1 MHIQKLFNF
10 TAQRTEQSRTT
21 LDTIKLKKV
30 VTDLPKNKSE
40 EEVISAALFTALE
53 KEKGFGLS
61 ANQIGV
67 DKRMCVI
74 NIKEPMVLINPKITK
89 RSEEAVQY
97 IESCLSLPKTM
108 RKPKNTVRSVSVT
121 VETDNLGTVE
131 FGPDEKDKIGT
142 EGHNYFG
149 DEGLLEC
156 VVAQHEIDHL
166 DGILITDSIRA
177 YNIQRVSEKKYGRN
191 DKVMVKSPDGETDFM
206 KYKKAVP
213 LLEKGYQI
221 V

>member
-1 MHIQKLFNF
+1 MSKIV
-10 TAQRTEQSRTT
+10 T
-21 LDTIKLKKV
+21 DTIKLQKV

-74 NIKEPMVLINPKITK
+74 NIKEPMVLVNPKIVK

-108 RKPKNTVRSVSVT
+108 RKPKNTVRSISIT

-142 EGHNYFG
+142 EGHNYFA

-166 DGILITDSIRA
+166 DGILIIDQVRA

-191 DKVMVKSPDGETDFM
+191 EKVMVKSPEGDTDFM
-206 KYKKAVP
+206 KYKKAIP
-213 LLEKGYQI
+213 LLEKGYEI

>member
-1 MHIQKLFNF
+1 MSKIV
-10 TAQRTEQSRTT
+10 T
-21 LDTIKLKKV
+21 DTIKLKKV

-74 NIKEPMVLINPKITK
+74 NIKEPMVLVNPKIVK

-108 RKPKNTVRSVSVT
+108 RKPKNTVRSISIS

-131 FGPDEKDKIGT
+131 FGPDEKDKIGE
-142 EGHNYFG
+142 EGHNYFA

-166 DGILITDSIRA
+166 DGILITDQVRA
-177 YNIQRVSEKKYGRN
+177 YNIQILSEKKYGRN
-191 DKVMVKSPDGETDFM
+191 EKVMVKSPEGDTDFM
-206 KYKKAVP
+206 KYKKAGP
-213 LLEKGYQI
+213 LLEKGYEI

>member
-1 MHIQKLFNF
+1 MKSIVTDK
-10 TAQRTEQSRTT
+10 
-21 LDTIKLKKV
+21 IKLQKV

-40 EEVISAALFTALE
+40 EDVISAALFTALE

-74 NIKEPMVLINPKITK
+74 NIKEPMVLVNPKIVK

-108 RKPKNTVRSVSVT
+108 RKPKNTVRSISVT

-142 EGHNYFG
+142 EGHNYFA

-166 DGILITDSIRA
+166 DGILITDQIRA

-191 DKVMVKSPDGETDFM
+191 EKVMVKSPEGDTDFM

-213 LLEKGYQI
+213 LLEKGYEI

>member
-1 MHIQKLFNF
+1 MSKIV
-10 TAQRTEQSRTT
+10 T
-21 LDTIKLKKV
+21 DTIKLKKV

-142 EGHNYFG
+142 ECHNYFG

>member
-1 MHIQKLFNF
+1 MSKIV
-10 TAQRTEQSRTT
+10 TDA
-21 LDTIKLKKV
+21 IKLQKV

-74 NIKEPMVLINPKITK
+74 NIKEPMVLVNPKIVK

-108 RKPKNTVRSVSVT
+108 RKPKNTVRSISIT

-131 FGPDEKDKIGT
+131 FGADEPKKIGT

-177 YNIQRVSEKKYGRN
+177 YNIQRVSEKKFGRN
-191 DKVMVKSPDGETDFM
+191 EKVMVKSPDGDTEFM

>member
-1 MHIQKLFNF
+1 MSKIV
-10 TAQRTEQSRTT
+10 TDA
-21 LDTIKLKKV
+21 IKLQKV

-74 NIKEPMVLINPKITK
+74 NIKEPMVLVNPKIVK

-108 RKPKNTVRSVSVT
+108 RKPKNTVRSISIT
-121 VETDNLGTVE
+121 VDTDNLGTVE

-142 EGHNYFG
+142 DGHNYFA

-166 DGILITDSIRA
+166 DGILITDQIRA

-191 DKVMVKSPDGETDFM
+191 EKVMVKSPEGDTDFM

-213 LLEKGYQI
+213 LLEKGYEI

>member
-1 MHIQKLFNF
+1 MRNIVTDK
-10 TAQRTEQSRTT
+10 
-21 LDTIKLKKV
+21 IKLSKV
-30 VTDLPKNKSE
+30 VTDLPKNKTE
-40 EEVISAALFTALE
+40 EDVISAALFTALE

-74 NIKEPMVLINPKITK
+74 NIKEPMVLVNPKIVK
-89 RSEEAVQY
+89 RSEDAVQY

-108 RKPKNTVRSVSVT
+108 RKPKNTVRSISIT

-142 EGHNYFG
+142 EGHNYFA

-166 DGILITDSIRA
+166 DGILITDQIRA
-177 YNIQRVSEKKYGRN
+177 YNIQRVSQKKYGRN
-191 DKVMVKSPDGETDFM
+191 EKVMVKSPEGDTDFM

-213 LLEKGYQI
+213 LLEKGYEI

>member
-1 MHIQKLFNF
+1 MRNIVTDK
-10 TAQRTEQSRTT
+10 
-21 LDTIKLKKV
+21 IKLQKV

-40 EEVISAALFTALE
+40 EDVISAALFTALE

-74 NIKEPMVLINPKITK
+74 NIKEPMVLVNPKIVK

-108 RKPKNTVRSVSVT
+108 RKPKNTVRSISIT
-121 VETDNLGTVE
+121 VETDNLGTIE

-142 EGHNYFG
+142 EGHNYFA

-166 DGILITDSIRA
+166 DGILITDSVRA
-177 YNIQRVSEKKYGRN
+177 YNIQRVSERKYGRN
-191 DKVMVKSPDGETDFM
+191 DKVMIQSPDGDTEFM

>member
-1 MHIQKLFNF
+1 MSKIV
-10 TAQRTEQSRTT
+10 T
-21 LDTIKLKKV
+21 DTIKLKKV

-131 FGPDEKDKIGT
+131 FGPGEKDKIGT

-206 KYKKAVP
+206 KYKKALP

>member
-1 MHIQKLFNF
+1 MSNIV
-10 TAQRTEQSRTT
+10 T
-21 LDTIKLKKV
+21 DTIKLKKV

-74 NIKEPMVLINPKITK
+74 NIKEPMVLVNPKIVK

-108 RKPKNTVRSVSVT
+108 RKPKNTVRSISIS

-131 FGPDEKDKIGT
+131 FGPDEKDKIGE
-142 EGHNYFG
+142 EGHNYFA

-166 DGILITDSIRA
+166 DGILITDQVRA

-191 DKVMVKSPDGETDFM
+191 EKVMVKSPKGDTDFM
-206 KYKKAVP
+206 KYKKAIP
-213 LLEKGYQI
+213 LLEKGYEI

>member
-1 MHIQKLFNF
+1 MYKRQLI
-10 TAQRTEQSRTT
+10 
-21 LDTIKLKKV
+21 
-30 VTDLPKNKSE
+30 
-40 EEVISAALFTALE
+40 TALE

-67 DKRMCVI
+67 DKRMCII
-74 NIKEPMVLINPKITK
+74 NIKEPMVLVNPKIVK

-108 RKPKNTVRSVSVT
+108 RKPKNTVRSISIT
-121 VETDNLGTVE
+121 VDTDNLGTVE

-142 EGHNYFG
+142 EGHNYFA

-166 DGILITDSIRA
+166 DGILITDQIRA

-191 DKVMVKSPDGETDFM
+191 EKVMVKSPEGDTDFM

-213 LLEKGYQI
+213 LLEKGYEI

>member
-1 MHIQKLFNF
+1 MRNIVTDK
-10 TAQRTEQSRTT
+10 
-21 LDTIKLKKV
+21 IKLSKV
-30 VTDLPKNKSE
+30 VTDLPKNKTE
-40 EEVISAALFTALE
+40 EDVISAALFTALE

-74 NIKEPMVLINPKITK
+74 NIKEPMVLVNPKIVK

-108 RKPKNTVRSVSVT
+108 RKPKNTVRSISVT

-142 EGHNYFG
+142 EGHNYFA

-166 DGILITDSIRA
+166 DGILITDQIRA

-191 DKVMVKSPDGETDFM
+191 EKVMVKSPEGDTDFM

-213 LLEKGYQI
+213 LLEKGYEI

>member
-1 MHIQKLFNF
+1 MSKIV
-10 TAQRTEQSRTT
+10 T
-21 LDTIKLKKV
+21 DTIKLKKV

-40 EEVISAALFTALE
+40 EEVISAALFTALQ

-74 NIKEPMVLINPKITK
+74 NIKEPMVLVNPKIVK

-108 RKPKNTVRSVSVT
+108 RKPKNTVRSISIS

-131 FGPDEKDKIGT
+131 FGPDEKDKIGE
-142 EGHNYFG
+142 EGHNYFA

-166 DGILITDSIRA
+166 DGILITDQVRA

-191 DKVMVKSPDGETDFM
+191 EKVMVKSPEGDTDFM

-213 LLEKGYQI
+213 LLEKGYEI

>member
-1 MHIQKLFNF
+1 MSKIVTDK
-10 TAQRTEQSRTT
+10 
-21 LDTIKLKKV
+21 IKLKKPI
-30 VTDLPKNKSE
+30 TDLPKNKSE

-74 NIKEPMVLINPKITK
+74 NIKEPMVLINPKIIK

-108 RKPKNTVRSVSVT
+108 RKPKNTVRSVSIT

-166 DGILITDSIRA
+166 AGILITDSIRA
-177 YNIQRVSEKKYGRN
+177 YNIQRVSERKYGRN

>member
-1 MHIQKLFNF
+1 MTKIVTDK
-10 TAQRTEQSRTT
+10 
-21 LDTIKLKKV
+21 IKLSKV
-30 VTDLPKNKSE
+30 VTDLPKNKTE
-40 EEVISAALFTALE
+40 EDVISAALFTALE

-74 NIKEPMVLINPKITK
+74 NIKEPMILVNPKIVK

-108 RKPKNTVRSVSVT
+108 RKPKNTVRSISIT

-142 EGHNYFG
+142 EGHNYFA

-191 DKVMVKSPDGETDFM
+191 DKVMIKSPDGETDFV

>member
-1 MHIQKLFNF
+1 MSKIV
-10 TAQRTEQSRTT
+10 T
-21 LDTIKLKKV
+21 DTIKLQKV

-74 NIKEPMVLINPKITK
+74 NIKEPMVLVNPKIVK

-108 RKPKNTVRSVSVT
+108 RKPKNTVRSISIT

-142 EGHNYFG
+142 EGHNYFA

-166 DGILITDSIRA
+166 DGILIIDQVRA

-191 DKVMVKSPDGETDFM
+191 EKVMVKSPEGDTDFM

-213 LLEKGYQI
+213 LLEKGYKI

>member
-1 MHIQKLFNF
+1 MSKIV
-10 TAQRTEQSRTT
+10 T
-21 LDTIKLKKV
+21 DTIKLKKV

-40 EEVISAALFTALE
+40 EEVLSAALFTALE

-67 DKRMCVI
+67 DKRMCII
-74 NIKEPMVLINPKITK
+74 NIKEPMVLVNPKIVK

-108 RKPKNTVRSVSVT
+108 RKPKNTVRSISIT
-121 VETDNLGTVE
+121 VDTDNLGTVE

-142 EGHNYFG
+142 EGHNYFA

-166 DGILITDSIRA
+166 DGILITDQIRA

-191 DKVMVKSPDGETDFM
+191 EKVMVKSPEGDTDFM

-213 LLEKGYQI
+213 LLEKGYEI

>member
-1 MHIQKLFNF
+1 MSKIV
-10 TAQRTEQSRTT
+10 TDA
-21 LDTIKLKKV
+21 IKLQKV

-74 NIKEPMVLINPKITK
+74 NIKDPMVLVNPKVVK

-108 RKPKNTVRSVSVT
+108 RKPKNTVRSISIT

-131 FGPDEKDKIGT
+131 FGADEPKKIGT

-177 YNIQRVSEKKYGRN
+177 YNIQRVSEKKFGRN
-191 DKVMVKSPDGETDFM
+191 EKVMVKSPDGDTEFM

-213 LLEKGYQI
+213 LLGKGYQI

>member
-1 MHIQKLFNF
+1 MRNIVTDK
-10 TAQRTEQSRTT
+10 
-21 LDTIKLKKV
+21 IKLQKV

-40 EEVISAALFTALE
+40 EDVISAALFTALE

-74 NIKEPMVLINPKITK
+74 NIKQPMVLVNPKIVK

-108 RKPKNTVRSVSVT
+108 RKPKNTVRSISIS

-131 FGPDEKDKIGT
+131 FGPDEKDKIGE
-142 EGHNYFG
+142 EGHNYFA

-166 DGILITDSIRA
+166 DGILITDSVRA
-177 YNIQRVSEKKYGRN
+177 YNIQRVSEKKFGRN
-191 DKVMVKSPDGETDFM
+191 DKVMVKSPDGDTEFM

-213 LLEKGYQI
+213 LLERGYEI

>member
-1 MHIQKLFNF
+1 MKSIVTDKTKL
-10 TAQRTEQSRTT
+10 Q
-21 LDTIKLKKV
+21 KV

-40 EEVISAALFTALE
+40 EDVISAALFTALE

-74 NIKEPMVLINPKITK
+74 NIKEPMVLVNPKIVK

-108 RKPKNTVRSVSVT
+108 RKPKNTVRSISVT

-142 EGHNYFG
+142 EGHNYFA

-166 DGILITDSIRA
+166 DGILITDQIRA
-177 YNIQRVSEKKYGRN
+177 YNIQRVSQKKYGRN
-191 DKVMVKSPDGETDFM
+191 EKVMVKSPEGDTDFM

-213 LLEKGYQI
+213 LLEKGYEI

>member
-1 MHIQKLFNF
+1 MRNIVTDK
-10 TAQRTEQSRTT
+10 
-21 LDTIKLKKV
+21 IKLQKV

-40 EEVISAALFTALE
+40 EDVISAALFTALE

-74 NIKEPMVLINPKITK
+74 NIKEPMVLVNPKIVK

-108 RKPKNTVRSVSVT
+108 RKPKNTVRSISIT
-121 VETDNLGTVE
+121 VETDNLGTIE

-142 EGHNYFG
+142 EGHNYFA

-166 DGILITDSIRA
+166 DGILITDSVRA
-177 YNIQRVSEKKYGRN
+177 YNIQRVSEKKFGRN
-191 DKVMVKSPDGETDFM
+191 DKVMVKSPDGDTEFM

-213 LLEKGYQI
+213 LLERGYEI

>member
-1 MHIQKLFNF
+1 MSKIVTDK
-10 TAQRTEQSRTT
+10 
-21 LDTIKLKKV
+21 IKLKKPI
-30 VTDLPKNKSE
+30 TDLPKNKSE

-74 NIKEPMVLINPKITK
+74 NIKEPMVLINPKIIK

-108 RKPKNTVRSVSVT
+108 RKPKNTVRSVSIT

-177 YNIQRVSEKKYGRN
+177 YNIQRVSERKYGRN

>member
-1 MHIQKLFNF
+1 MKSIVTDKTKL
-10 TAQRTEQSRTT
+10 Q
-21 LDTIKLKKV
+21 KV

-40 EEVISAALFTALE
+40 ADVISAALFTALE

-74 NIKEPMVLINPKITK
+74 NMKEPMVLVNPKIVK

-108 RKPKNTVRSVSVT
+108 RKPKNTVRSISVT

-142 EGHNYFG
+142 EGHNYFA

-177 YNIQRVSEKKYGRN
+177 YNIQRVSERKYGRN
-191 DKVMVKSPDGETDFM
+191 DKVMIKSPDGDTEFI

>member
-1 MHIQKLFNF
+1 MSKIV
-10 TAQRTEQSRTT
+10 T
-21 LDTIKLKKV
+21 DTIKLKKV

-74 NIKEPMVLINPKITK
+74 NIKEPMVLVNPKIVK
-89 RSEEAVQY
+89 RSEDAVQY

-108 RKPKNTVRSVSVT
+108 RKPKNTVRSISIT

-131 FGPDEKDKIGT
+131 FGPDEKDKIGI
-142 EGHNYFG
+142 EGHNYFA

-166 DGILITDSIRA
+166 DGILITDQIRA
-177 YNIQRVSEKKYGRN
+177 YNIQRVSQKKYGRN
-191 DKVMVKSPDGETDFM
+191 EKVMVKSPEGDTDFM

-213 LLEKGYQI
+213 LLEKGYEI

>member
-1 MHIQKLFNF
+1 MSKIV
-10 TAQRTEQSRTT
+10 T
-21 LDTIKLKKV
+21 DTIKLKKV
-30 VTDLPKNKSE
+30 VTDLTKNKSE

>member
-1 MHIQKLFNF
+1 MSKIV
-10 TAQRTEQSRTT
+10 T
-21 LDTIKLKKV
+21 DTIKLQKV

-74 NIKEPMVLINPKITK
+74 NIKEPMVLVNPKIVK

-108 RKPKNTVRSVSVT
+108 RKPKNTVRSISIT

-142 EGHNYFG
+142 EGHNYFA

-166 DGILITDSIRA
+166 DGILIIDQLRA

-191 DKVMVKSPDGETDFM
+191 EKVMVKSPEGDTDFM

-213 LLEKGYQI
+213 LLEKGYEI

>member
-1 MHIQKLFNF
+1 MSKIV
-10 TAQRTEQSRTT
+10 T
-21 LDTIKLKKV
+21 DTIKIQKV

-53 KEKGFGLS
+53 KKKGFGLS

-67 DKRMCVI
+67 DKRMCII
-74 NIKEPMVLINPKITK
+74 NIKEPMVLVNPKIVK

-108 RKPKNTVRSVSVT
+108 RKPKNTVRSISIT

-142 EGHNYFG
+142 EGHNYFA

-166 DGILITDSIRA
+166 DGILIIDQVRA

-191 DKVMVKSPDGETDFM
+191 EKVMVKSPEGDTDFM

-213 LLEKGYQI
+213 LLEKGYEI

>member
-1 MHIQKLFNF
+1 MSKIV
-10 TAQRTEQSRTT
+10 T
-21 LDTIKLKKV
+21 DTIKLKKV

-108 RKPKNTVRSVSVT
+108 RKPK
-121 VETDNLGTVE
+121 
-131 FGPDEKDKIGT
+131 
-142 EGHNYFG
+142 
-149 DEGLLEC
+149 
-156 VVAQHEIDHL
+156 
-166 DGILITDSIRA
+166 
-177 YNIQRVSEKKYGRN
+177 
-191 DKVMVKSPDGETDFM
+191 KS
-206 KYKKAVP
+206 
-213 LLEKGYQI
+213 
-221 V
+221 

>member
-1 MHIQKLFNF
+1 MSKIV
-10 TAQRTEQSRTT
+10 T
-21 LDTIKLKKV
+21 DTIKLKKV

-74 NIKEPMVLINPKITK
+74 NIKEPMVLVNPKIVK

-108 RKPKNTVRSVSVT
+108 RKPKNTVRSISIS

-131 FGPDEKDKIGT
+131 FGPDEKDKIGE
-142 EGHNYFG
+142 EGHNYFA

-166 DGILITDSIRA
+166 DGILITDQVRA

-191 DKVMVKSPDGETDFM
+191 EKVMVKSPEGDTDFI

-213 LLEKGYQI
+213 LLEKGYEI

>member
-1 MHIQKLFNF
+1 MSKIV
-10 TAQRTEQSRTT
+10 T
-21 LDTIKLKKV
+21 DTIKLQKV

-74 NIKEPMVLINPKITK
+74 NIKEPMVLVNPKIVK

-108 RKPKNTVRSVSVT
+108 RKPKNTVRSISIT
-121 VETDNLGTVE
+121 VDTDNLGTVE

-142 EGHNYFG
+142 EGHNYFA

-166 DGILITDSIRA
+166 DGILITDQIRA

-191 DKVMVKSPDGETDFM
+191 EKVMVKSPEGDTDFM

-213 LLEKGYQI
+213 LLEKGYEI